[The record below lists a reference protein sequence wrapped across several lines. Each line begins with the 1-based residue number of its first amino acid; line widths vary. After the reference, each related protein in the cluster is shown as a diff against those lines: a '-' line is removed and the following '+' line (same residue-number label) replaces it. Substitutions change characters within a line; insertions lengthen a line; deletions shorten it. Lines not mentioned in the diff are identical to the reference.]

1 MDSNVQDPRPAS
13 TSHPEPQSHELSCS
27 AQSAEEIV
35 ALPQLPP
42 ATEELEQLPAAS
54 VLRVRFQEDLINAV
68 SPSSVECE

>member
-1 MDSNVQDPRPAS
+1 MDSNVQDPRPES
-13 TSHPEPQSHELSCS
+13 TSHLEPQSHELSCS

-54 VLRVRFQEDLINAV
+54 VLHVRFQEDLINEV
-68 SPSSVECE
+68 SSSSVECE